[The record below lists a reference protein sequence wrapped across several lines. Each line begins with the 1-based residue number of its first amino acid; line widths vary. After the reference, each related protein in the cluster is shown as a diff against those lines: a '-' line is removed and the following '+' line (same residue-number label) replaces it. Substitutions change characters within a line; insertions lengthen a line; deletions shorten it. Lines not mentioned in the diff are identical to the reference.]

1 MRVVHAD
8 PLEDVTGCPAFFPK
22 VSRQGAL
29 NLVLVSDCWFEA
41 SRPSG
46 FEIHGAHLA
55 GMPEAVLRCRTG
67 ALVRDRDLDAVQLP
81 RPPLRREPDDAE
93 EEVALDGEAF
103 LAARVVLPDADT
115 AGADPLARGQR
126 EVVDQLGACG
136 DAGAEVDGAAEDL
149 EDELDAQVDIWVDA
163 DGGPLRDVGVRG
175 PDGVPARRG
184 RRGGVD
190 EVQVKLGVG
199 EGEAEVRGDARHGV
213 RLKLDADGE
222 AQRGAELDDA
232 GDVHEACRTS
242 VRAGRGWNRAES
254 TWAG

>member
-1 MRVVHAD
+1 MR
-8 PLEDVTGCPAFFPK
+8 PATDRLQPR
-22 VSRQGAL
+22 V
-29 NLVLVSDCWFEA
+29 
-41 SRPSG
+41 
-46 FEIHGAHLA
+46 
-55 GMPEAVLRCRTG
+55 